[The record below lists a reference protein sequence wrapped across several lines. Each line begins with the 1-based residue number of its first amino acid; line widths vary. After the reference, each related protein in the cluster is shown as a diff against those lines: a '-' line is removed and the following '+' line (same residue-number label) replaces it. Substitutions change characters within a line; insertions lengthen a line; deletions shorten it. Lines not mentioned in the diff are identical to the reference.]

1 MKSRFYVKINPNFC
15 FKKILLNKQ
24 TGFQFDEN
32 TQKLLYHYDDKN
44 IIKRYNYETKQNNHN
59 DNQILK
65 ALSKYKNQIIRMIKN
80 KNENNTSLDKKSSD
94 ISSIRSKLLRNNNK
108 MKQIDFNVSSTSD
121 QEKELKLNIGHYLFQ
136 NKINSNNSRNFGSQK
151 KIKNYQSENNKN
163 NYDIS
168 LPYKKN
174 ELLTN
179 KSHRHIK
186 YEKLY
191 LPYIPTN
198 IIRKSKNMKS
208 LMQKVNNK
216 SYTYKNC
223 KNIEIETFTT
233 PKETKNEKDI
243 FKNINYFIDNKK
255 STIKINDIKRNID
268 TINNHENEEEDFT
281 PKIVKRKSSTIRD
294 SKIDI
299 NQNDNEK
306 NQGSDIINEELNR
319 KKEGD
324 RFMIYENCKKYIDT
338 DKIYNSRKFCMAN
351 IPNVSLDKD
360 IKNIEKFES
369 IVKSMKNT
377 KLDLAISVKL
387 SNN

>member
-32 TQKLLYHYDDKN
+32 TQKLLYHYGDKN
-44 IIKRYNYETKQNNHN
+44 IIKRYNFETKQNNHN

-65 ALSKYKNQIIRMIKN
+65 ALSKYKNQIMRIIKN

-136 NKINSNNSRNFGSQK
+136 NKINTNNSRNFGSQK

-168 LPYKKN
+168 LPFKKN

-186 YEKLY
+186 YDKLY

-223 KNIEIETFTT
+223 KNIEIETITT

-243 FKNINYFIDNKK
+243 FKNIK
-255 STIKINDIKRNID
+255 
-268 TINNHENEEEDFT
+268 
-281 PKIVKRKSSTIRD
+281 
-294 SKIDI
+294 
-299 NQNDNEK
+299 
-306 NQGSDIINEELNR
+306 
-319 KKEGD
+319 
-324 RFMIYENCKKYIDT
+324 
-338 DKIYNSRKFCMAN
+338 
-351 IPNVSLDKD
+351 
-360 IKNIEKFES
+360 
-369 IVKSMKNT
+369 
-377 KLDLAISVKL
+377 
-387 SNN
+387 